1 MATSELDQ
9 DQAIGLE
16 EPESP
21 ESEEEEEES
30 GATMSLVEHLE
41 ELRRRIIICAIT
53 IVLGGIVGF
62 IFWKPIMNF
71 LLLPLPVAADA
82 LSQGPGGTTKPVVTG
97 IGEAFSVV
105 LKLSVGVGIGLGSPM
120 ILYQVWAFVAPG
132 LTRRERRWA
141 GPFVLIGVVLFLAG
155 LTVGFLTLR
164 FPVNFLINFGKD
176 NFLELVTADSYFT
189 FVAFFLL
196 AFGIVFELPLIL
208 TFLAQIGILS
218 SQTLRRKRVVALF
231 ILWILST
238 VITPGTDPYSPIVLG
253 SAMTVLYELSIILI
267 RITRK

>member
-9 DQAIGLE
+9 DQAIGLD
-16 EPESP
+16 EPESA
-21 ESEEEEEES
+21 ESEGEEET

-41 ELRRRIIICAIT
+41 ELRRRIIICAVT

-62 IFWKPIMNF
+62 IFWHQILNF

-82 LSQGPGGTTKPVVTG
+82 IAKSPDGSAKLVVNG

-120 ILYQVWAFVAPG
+120 ILYQIWAFVAPG

-141 GPFVLIGVVLFLAG
+141 GPFVLIGMVLFLAG
-155 LTVGFLTLR
+155 LVVGFLTLR
-164 FPVNFLINFGKD
+164 FPVNWLINFGKD
-176 NFLELVTADSYFT
+176 NFLELVTADNYFT
-189 FVAFFLL
+189 FIAFFML
-196 AFGIVFELPLIL
+196 AFGIVFEMPLLL
-208 TFLAQIGILS
+208 TFLAQIGVLS
-218 SQTLRRKRVVALF
+218 SQTLRRKRAVALV

-238 VITPGTDPYSPIVLG
+238 VLTPGTDPYSPVVLG
-253 SAMTVLYELSIILI
+253 TAMTVLYELSIILI
-267 RITRK
+267 RAIKK

>member
-9 DQAIGLE
+9 DQIIGLH
-16 EPESP
+16 EPEP
-21 ESEEEEEES
+21 AEEEEEAD

-41 ELRRRIIICAIT
+41 ELRRRIIICAVT
-53 IVLGGIVGF
+53 ILLGSIVGF

-71 LLLPLPVAADA
+71 LLLPLPGATNGLVE
-82 LSQGPGGTTKPVVTG
+82 GPGGAMRLTTNG

-105 LKLSVGVGIGLGSPM
+105 LKLSVAVGIGLGAPM

-141 GPFVLIGVVLFLAG
+141 GPFVLIGLVLFLAG
-155 LTVGFLTLR
+155 IVVGFLTLR

-176 NFLELVTADSYFT
+176 NFLELITADSYFT

-196 AFGIVFELPLIL
+196 AFGIVFELPLVL
-208 TFLAQIGILS
+208 TFLAQVGIIS
-218 SQTLRRKRVVALF
+218 SQTLRKKRAVALV

-238 VITPGTDPYSPIVLG
+238 VLTPGTDPYSPIVLG
-253 SAMTVLYELSIILI
+253 TAMTVLYELSIILI
-267 RITRK
+267 RITKK